1 MTTELQRAMAR
12 YEDARIAYK
21 KAVLASLNREVR
33 GENIRNSIREFQK
46 ASADLRRLTGD
57 EPRPRVAPSRP
68 PRAAVV
74 TPQPQGAFAAV
85 GFFRRLLNAS

>member
-21 KAVLASLNREVR
+21 KAVLASLSSRAR
-33 GENIRNSIREFQK
+33 GENIRDAIREFQS
-46 ASADLRRLTGD
+46 ASTELRRLTGAP
-57 EPRPRVAPSRP
+57 PRPRAGTARP
-68 PRAAVV
+68 QTVV
-74 TPQPQGAFAAV
+74 VKPQPQGAFAAV

>member
-21 KAVLASLNREVR
+21 KAVLASLNEKSRGDDIRE
-33 GENIRNSIREFQK
+33 SIREFQK
-46 ASADLRRLTGD
+46 ASADLRRLTGAP
-57 EPRPRVAPSRP
+57 PRPRAVASAHSQ
-68 PRAAVV
+68 AAVV
-74 TPQPQGAFAAV
+74 RPRAQPAFAAV